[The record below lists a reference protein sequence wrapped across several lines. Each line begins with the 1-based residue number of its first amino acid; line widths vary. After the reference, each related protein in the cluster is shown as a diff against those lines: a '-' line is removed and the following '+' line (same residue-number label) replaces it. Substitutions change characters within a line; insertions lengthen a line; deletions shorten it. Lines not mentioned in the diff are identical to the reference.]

1 MFSLLS
7 KALSPEATEVA
18 SEIASEVAKVGFN
31 PENVGDAL
39 LDSAAGMVGIFI
51 VVGII
56 ILSVSLLNKA
66 GAAKKKD

>member
-18 SEIASEVAKVGFN
+18 SEVAKVGFN
-31 PENVGDAL
+31 TDNVGDAL

-66 GAAKKKD
+66 GAPKKKD